1 MFIDF
6 KSSPKFIGRS
16 STVYSYLE
24 DIRKYPVL
32 SIEEEQE
39 IFKRIKN
46 GENNLRDKIIESN
59 QRFVFA
65 IAKRYATTET
75 NLLDIINEGNIGLI
89 KAIDT
94 FDESLGYKFTT
105 YAIWY
110 ITREINYFINN
121 DDAII
126 QKSNNVK
133 TNKKVEKIKNKF
145 LALNGYY
152 PSYDEII
159 KELKDKYNCNIID
172 KRDLFDLTIDS
183 IDSSVTDDDD
193 SFTIN
198 DSMSFN
204 NKSSVYNLYIKEE
217 NNDYIRLLVNNLL
230 PSLSEREETIIKL
243 LFGIDYNRAYE
254 INEVAY
260 ILDMSSERI
269 RQIKMEALSKLKN
282 ELLTKKIAI

>member
-16 STVYSYLE
+16 STVLSYLD

-32 SIEEEQE
+32 SIEEEKE
-39 IFKRIKN
+39 IFKKIKN
-46 GENNLRDKIIESN
+46 GEINLRNKIIESN

-65 IAKRYATTET
+65 IAKRYATNET

-94 FDESLGYKFTT
+94 FDENLGYKFTT

-110 ITREINYFINN
+110 ITREINYFLNN
-121 DDAII
+121 NENII
-126 QKSNNVK
+126 QKSNNAK

-145 LALNGYY
+145 LALNGYS

-159 KELKDKYNCNIID
+159 AELKAKYNCNIID
-172 KRDLFDLTIDS
+172 RRDLFDLSVNS
-183 IDSSVTDDDD
+183 IDSAMTDDDD
-193 SFTIN
+193 SFTVN
-198 DSMSFN
+198 DSIDFN
-204 NKSSVYNLYIKEE
+204 NKSSVNNLYENQE
-217 NNDYIRLLVNNLL
+217 NNDYIKLLVNNLL

-243 LFGIDYNRAYE
+243 LFGIDYDRAYE
-254 INEVAY
+254 INEIAY
-260 ILDMSSERI
+260 ILGMSSERI

-282 ELLTKKIAI
+282 ELVIKRIAI

>member
-32 SIEEEQE
+32 SIEEEYE
-39 IFKRIKN
+39 IFKKIKN
-46 GENNLRDKIIESN
+46 GETNLRNKIIESN

-94 FDESLGYKFTT
+94 FDENLGYKFTT

-110 ITREINYFINN
+110 ITREINYFLNN
-121 DDAII
+121 NESII

-152 PSYDEII
+152 PSNDEII
-159 KELKDKYNCNIID
+159 KELKDKYNCNIVD

-183 IDSSVTDDDD
+183 IDSSLSDDDD

-198 DSMSFN
+198 DSITFN
-204 NKSSVYNLYIKEE
+204 NKSSVYNLYLKEE
-217 NNDYIRLLVNNLL
+217 NNDYIKLLINNLL
-230 PSLSEREETIIKL
+230 PSLTEREETIIKL
-243 LFGIDYNRAYE
+243 LFGIDYDRAYE

>member
-16 STVYSYLE
+16 SIVLSYLD

-32 SIEEEQE
+32 SIEEEKE
-39 IFKRIKN
+39 IFKKIKN
-46 GENNLRDKIIESN
+46 GEINLRNKIIESN

-65 IAKRYATTET
+65 IAKRYATNET

-94 FDESLGYKFTT
+94 FDENLGYKFTT

-110 ITREINYFINN
+110 ITREINYFLNN
-121 DDAII
+121 NENII
-126 QKSNNVK
+126 QKSNNAK

-145 LALNGYY
+145 LALNGYS

-159 KELKDKYNCNIID
+159 AELKAKYNCNIID
-172 KRDLFDLTIDS
+172 RRDLFDLSVNS
-183 IDSSVTDDDD
+183 IDSAMTDDDD
-193 SFTIN
+193 SFTVN
-198 DSMSFN
+198 DSIDFN
-204 NKSSVYNLYIKEE
+204 NKSSVNNLYENQE
-217 NNDYIRLLVNNLL
+217 NNDYIKLLVNNLL

-243 LFGIDYNRAYE
+243 LFGIDYDRAYE
-254 INEVAY
+254 INEIAY
-260 ILDMSSERI
+260 ILGMSSERI

-282 ELLTKKIAI
+282 ELVIKRIAI